1 MAGKRTG
8 GIAPEKVLILV
19 DSYLNNGFNKKDAL
33 ITAGY
38 SPKSAQFHVHNVFEK
53 PEVKAEL
60 LRRQGNAKKKYELD
74 EDWVIT
80 RLMRIANTPEI
91 LAKFKRVDSEGQLMW
106 DFTGATEEDLAAIEG
121 FSSEHYTD
129 GRGKDARQ
137 VKKFKIDKSDVKGA
151 LDSLCRR
158 LGLFNDKITVGAET
172 DLIERIHRGRNQL
185 SRGEGGA

>member
-1 MAGKRTG
+1 MAKRYAG

-19 DSYLNNGFNKKDAL
+19 DTYLNNGFNKKEAL
-33 ITAGY
+33 IAAGY
-38 SPKSAQFHVHNVFEK
+38 SPRSAQFHVHNVFEK

-60 LRRQGNAKKKYELD
+60 IRRQTNAKKKYELD

-80 RLMRIANTPEI
+80 RLMRIANAPEI
-91 LAKFKRVDSEGQLMW
+91 LAKYKVVGADGQLTW
-106 DFTGATEEDLAAIEG
+106 DFTGATQEDLAAIEG

-129 GRGKDARQ
+129 GRGENARE
-137 VKKFKIDKSDVKGA
+137 VKRFKIDKSDVKGA

-172 DLIERIHRGRNQL
+172 DLIERIQRGRNQL
-185 SRGEGGA
+185 NKDSGVA